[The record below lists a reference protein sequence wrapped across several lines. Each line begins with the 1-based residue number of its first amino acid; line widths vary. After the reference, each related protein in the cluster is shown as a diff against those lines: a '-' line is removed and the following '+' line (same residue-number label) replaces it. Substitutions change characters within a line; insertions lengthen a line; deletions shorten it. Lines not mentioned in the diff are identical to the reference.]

1 VTDLVP
7 IETPRLLAA
16 IGEAAMN
23 PAVDVGK
30 MQQLLDM
37 HRAMQAHQAE
47 QEFARAMNAAQS
59 EMSRISADAYN
70 TSTKSNYVTYGKL
83 DKVLRPLYI
92 KHGFS
97 LSFDTDESEAEGI
110 VRCRC
115 YVSHVAGH
123 TRIYHADVP
132 SDGKGAK
139 GGDVMTKTHAFGS
152 GASYGMRYLLKMIFN
167 VAVGEDDDD
176 GNGGRD
182 GKGDD
187 QKAVELLRRLMDHNA
202 ALREW
207 MPYVLDIIENFRE
220 QEPDLAAIAVS
231 WAKIPQDAQRALW
244 VAPSKGGIFTTA
256 ERATIHEKLPKVPA

>member
-1 VTDLVP
+1 MNAIVP
-7 IETPRLLAA
+7 IETPRLLSALV
-16 IGEAAMN
+16 EAATD
-23 PAVDVGK
+23 PTVDVVK
-30 MQQLLDM
+30 LDALLAM
-37 HRAMQAHQAE
+37 HERMQAKQSEQA
-47 QEFARAMNAAQS
+47 FSHAMNAAQS

-97 LSFDTDESEAEGI
+97 LSFDTEESEAEGI

-115 YVSHVAGH
+115 YVSHVEGH
-123 TRIYHADVP
+123 TRIYRADVP

-187 QKAVELLRRLMDHNA
+187 QKAVELLRRLMEHNA
-202 ALREW
+202 ALRDW
-207 MPYVLDIIENFRE
+207 MHLVLDIIEHFRE
-220 QEPDLAAIAVS
+220 PDPDLEAIAVS
-231 WAKIPQDAQRALW
+231 WSKIPQDAQRALW
-244 VAPSKGGIFTTA
+244 VAPSKGGIFTTV
-256 ERATIHEKLPKVPA
+256 ERATIHENLPKVAA